1 MGAGATSLLP
11 EHWPQLFWDRGR
23 VPGTKGRYPPL
34 GLTVDHGI
42 PWHTMAQGGK
52 VDAILANSAIAAAE
66 KGGRWDLVS
75 GLS

>member
-1 MGAGATSLLP
+1 MA
-11 EHWPQLFWDRGR
+11 
-23 VPGTKGRYPPL
+23 Y
-34 GLTVDHGI
+34 HGI

-52 VDAILANSAIAAAE
+52 VDTILANSAIAAAE